1 MIPILYEANLSN
13 AGILTNGICRLADC
27 TSCVVTEERNGEF
40 TLSLKMPVQG
50 RYAAELKVDRIIKA
64 AANDTSQPQCFRIVR
79 VDKNMKHMQLEV
91 LANHI
96 SYDMSFIPVRPFSA
110 TVTGR
115 HEAFARLW
123 ENTLED
129 NLFSFVAP
137 EDTLIKKLG
146 PNKPTSLRAMLG
158 GVEGSILDL
167 FGGEYEF
174 DNRNVIW
181 HLHRGEDRGVVI
193 RYGKNLT
200 SYEQEENIAETIC
213 GIIPYFSLEDTVIY
227 GDIQYCANANNYAIK
242 RTVPYDFTMSFDDG
256 QAPSVEALNAK
267 ARAYI
272 EENEIGI
279 PDVSMRIE
287 FRQLWDTPEYKH
299 LRGLEHVSLCDTVSV
314 YFPQLA
320 VTAKAKVVKT
330 EYDCLLDRYN
340 FIELGSARKD
350 ISARIAAVSEQL
362 SKSVQQ
368 KELRIYQNEVS
379 ALLADK
385 ISTNVFTAYQAT
397 VTSLLADKANITDL
411 TAYEAQVTILLADK
425 ASVDELRAV
434 EASIS
439 NLDVKYAQIDFAN
452 VDTALIS
459 AGFAK
464 QFLVS
469 QGMIADAV
477 TAETAQITGYLTGV
491 GIVANSIK
499 TGTLDAG
506 NITVTNLNCA
516 SLTVGQINGQQ
527 IASGAVS
534 LSNLASDASN
544 AISTAASDASE
555 AKTAA
560 QQCIQLIDG
569 KAAVFYQ
576 ASAPTGGV
584 YNKNDIWFDTGNGNK
599 MYRWDG
605 TSWIAQGFGES
616 ALAAGSVSADKI
628 AAGAVVAAA
637 IASGAI
643 TSDKIAA
650 NTITASNLAAGA
662 ITSDKIA
669 ANTIKAGN
677 IASGTIT
684 TTQIASGTIIGTN
697 IAGETITGDK
707 LVANTITASKIASGT
722 ITSNEIAANTITA
735 GNIAAG
741 TITSTQI
748 AAGTITAANLA
759 SDVLTV
765 GNISDFLPAV
775 QAAMDGIDIGGRN
788 LVRKTLTPRITQ
800 NNSTWPN
807 LNGVAYLGG
816 TTGTRYAVEHGMG
829 VVNTDAR
836 WTRFYFGTS
845 NLETASLLG
854 LIPGQS
860 YTWSCDVRWKQ
871 VSAATDSATRYMRAQ
886 LYENAGTPG
895 SFHTTHMLNFGTIT
909 PEQRGT
915 IMSARCEF
923 TFTVS
928 EESSMLFMAIQ
939 CSDTTDSH
947 YAAGDFIELANIKIE
962 KGNKATDWTP
972 APEDV
977 EMITDINDVIADWCY
992 NNDTTYINGGKI
1004 YTGTITAEKISV
1016 SDLKAFGATI
1026 GGIQITDNSI
1036 KSSNGKF
1043 SVTSSG
1049 VLTATGAVLNGTLT
1063 TVSGEYKLELA
1074 TGGMNVYYNNT
1085 WYGRFMGTFWTSSP
1099 TKRGIAMSARPAAS
1113 YLFFGKYDDA
1123 ADVYTSSYII
1133 NFDLNP
1139 SGYTERHIFY
1149 STSRFLSTV
1158 HVEGPIILNNNY
1170 AYKGIDL
1177 DGNAVGLIW
1186 MSNANNICVYDPNH
1200 DLYLGHTSRA
1210 TGLRGSTITVSGA
1223 ATFGSTATF
1232 NNGMVSKA
1240 SLTFA
1245 SGYGIKVTDTKG
1257 NVSYAFAINTSDQIT
1272 LTNTSLDVFVYGKS
1286 TYIGSNG
1293 TSLYLRG
1300 TIGAYATFANA
1311 TGIKI
1316 NNKAGT
1322 AQTVL
1327 YLNSSDQICL
1337 VNTGIDM
1344 FIYGKS
1350 TYIGGTST
1358 PTYIRGS
1365 TIQIGG
1371 RTAETLYKAGDTVS
1385 VAAYVYG
1392 WITNSQTQL
1401 ILVIPMT
1408 RGIESGTT
1416 VTCTS
1421 ATAAYLRAVNG
1432 TYVAGS
1438 NSTLT
1443 SYITS
1448 TTIRTCGLQVLLTKL
1463 EGWGVTN
1470 NTPVAGTI
1478 SLKFTIAKS

>member
-96 SYDMSFIPVRPFSA
+96 SYDMSFIPVRPFST

-115 HEAFARLW
+115 HEAFERLW

-129 NLFSFVAP
+129 NPFSFVAP
-137 EDTLIKKLG
+137 EDTLIKKFG

-158 GVEGSILDL
+158 GMEGSILDL

-181 HLHRGEDRGVVI
+181 HLHRGADRGVVI

-213 GIIPYFSLEDTVIY
+213 GIIPYFALEDTVVY
-227 GDIQYCANANNYAIK
+227 GDIQYCANADRYAIK
-242 RTVPYDFTMSFDDG
+242 RTVPYDFTMSFEDG

-272 EENEIGI
+272 EENEIGV
-279 PDVSMRIE
+279 PDVSMHIE

-299 LRGLEHVSLCDTVSV
+299 LRGLEHVSLCDTVLI

-340 FIELGSARKD
+340 FIELGSVRRD
-350 ISARIAAVSEQL
+350 ISSRIAAVSEQL
-362 SKSVQQ
+362 SRSVQQ
-368 KELRIYQNEVS
+368 KELRVYQNEVS

-527 IASGAVS
+527 IASGAVA

-555 AKTAA
+555 AKAAA
-560 QQCIQLIDG
+560 QQCVLLVDG
-569 KAAVFYQ
+569 KATVFYQ
-576 ASAPTGGV
+576 ASEPTGGT
-584 YNKNDIWFDTGNGNK
+584 YGENDIWFDTGDGNR

-605 TSWIAQGFGES
+605 TAWTAQEFGES

-637 IASGAI
+637 IA
-643 TSDKIAA
+643 
-650 NTITASNLAAGA
+650 AGA

-669 ANTIKAGN
+669 TNTITAGN
-677 IASGTIT
+677 IATGTIT
-684 TTQIASGTIIGTN
+684 TTQIASGTITGSN

-722 ITSNEIAANTITA
+722 ITSNKIAANTITA

-741 TITSTQI
+741 TITSAQI

-775 QAAMDGIDIGGRN
+775 QAAVDGIDIGGRN
-788 LVRKTLTPRITQ
+788 LVRKTLTPRINQYT
-800 NNSTWPN
+800 NTRPN
-807 LNGVAYLGG
+807 LNGVAPLNGPI
-816 TTGTRYAVEHGMG
+816 GTRYAVEHGMG

-871 VSAATDSATRYMRAQ
+871 VSAATDSAVRYMRAQ

-1026 GGIQITDNSI
+1026 GGIQITDNAI

-1049 VLTATGAVLNGTLT
+1049 VLTATGAVLNGSLT

-1074 TGGMNVYYNNT
+1074 TGGMNIYYNDT
-1085 WYGRFMGTFWTSSP
+1085 WYGRFMGAYWKSSP
-1099 TKRGIAMSARPAAS
+1099 TKRGLAMSARPATS
-1113 YLFFGKYDDA
+1113 YLFFGIYDEEVETYTA
-1123 ADVYTSSYII
+1123 AYII
-1133 NFDLNP
+1133 NYDLNP

-1149 STSRFLSTV
+1149 NTARFLSTV
-1158 HVEGPIILNNNY
+1158 YVESAVVLDNNY
-1170 AYKGIDL
+1170 AYKGKTT
-1177 DGNAVGLIW
+1177 DGTAVGLIW
-1186 MSNANNICVYDPNH
+1186 MSSANNICVYDPNH

-1210 TGLRGSTITVSGA
+1210 TGLRGSTVTISGA
-1223 ATFGSTATF
+1223 TTFGSTTTF
-1232 NNGMVSKA
+1232 NNAMTSKA
-1240 SLTFA
+1240 SLTFTN
-1245 SGYGIKVTDTKG
+1245 GYGIKVTDTKG
-1257 NVSYAFAINTSDQIT
+1257 NVTYAFAINTSDQIT
-1272 LTNTSLDVFVYGKS
+1272 LTNTSLDVYVYGKS

-1300 TIGAYATFANA
+1300 TIASNATFAN
-1311 TGIKI
+1311 TYGVKI

-1327 YLNSSDQICL
+1327 YLNNSDQICL
-1337 VNTGIDM
+1337 VNTGYDM
-1344 FIYGKS
+1344 FIYGKN
-1350 TYIGGTST
+1350 TYLGGTST

-1365 TIQIGG
+1365 SIALNG
-1371 RTAETLYKAGDTVS
+1371 RTAETQYKAGDSINTS
-1385 VAAYVYG
+1385 AFVYG
-1392 WITNSQTQL
+1392 WINNSTT
-1401 ILVIPMT
+1401 MT
-1408 RGIESGTT
+1408 LFFPLARSMPGGVT
-1416 VTCTS
+1416 VSCTA
-1421 ATAAYLRAVNG
+1421 ATAAYIRTVKGSYAG
-1432 TYVAGS
+1432 GS

-1443 SYITS
+1443 SYVTG
-1448 TTIRTCGLQVLLTKL
+1448 TTIRTGGLQVTFEKSD
-1463 EGWGVTN
+1463 GWGTSV
-1470 NTPVAGTI
+1470 TPVAGTI
-1478 SLKFTIAKS
+1478 TLKFSITASS